1 MARVILELEID
12 TQLYRLLKSSA
23 ETNHLSLEEEC
34 CRRLQGGERRS
45 RYLQALLAE
54 LRAEDEQRRA
64 KSA

>member
-1 MARVILELEID
+1 MARVILEID

-34 CRRLQGGERRS
+34 CRRLEGGDRHS

-64 KSA
+64 NSR